1 MEITLRPY
9 ELSDVDDF
17 MKWSCDDEVISRTR
31 LRYFTSREDA
41 LNYLK
46 EVVIPRPWCR
56 AICLEGKPIGF
67 IAFKPCSAN
76 EKCRGSISYALGSKY
91 WGKSIVTKAVK
102 MVVPIVFKE
111 FPYVERVQ
119 GLVDVDNKASQRV
132 LEKAGFQ
139 KEGTLRKYLIL
150 NGKTSDVYLV
160 NAKPPCPRAWR
171 LRKKQANFT
180 LDKQL
185 SGFASTDIKVPKG
198 ELKDTLSVHIQQ
210 KIGNASCNIKSE
222 LSIC

>member
-41 LNYLK
+41 LSYLK

-91 WGKSIVTKAVK
+91 WGKGIVTKAVK

-150 NGKTSDVYLV
+150 NGKTSDVYVFSLLV
-160 NAKPPCPRAWR
+160 TDPM
-171 LRKKQANFT
+171 
-180 LDKQL
+180 
-185 SGFASTDIKVPKG
+185 AS
-198 ELKDTLSVHIQQ
+198 
-210 KIGNASCNIKSE
+210 
-222 LSIC
+222 